1 MSPDQS
7 KPEGNLKKQLISLG
21 IIVVLVIG
29 GWYLSAVVT
38 NWIFKQDE
46 YNSVDLLDETPWVD
60 VDLDAIAPP
69 NFTPPDDWS
78 LFDSNLLDL
87 LSGLPFLSRIVR

>member
-7 KPEGNLKKQLISLG
+7 KPEGSLKKQLISLG

-38 NWIFKQDE
+38 NLIFQQDE
-46 YNSVDLLDETPWVD
+46 YDSVDE
-60 VDLDAIAPP
+60 
-69 NFTPPDDWS
+69 F
-78 LFDSNLLDL
+78 
-87 LSGLPFLSRIVR
+87 G